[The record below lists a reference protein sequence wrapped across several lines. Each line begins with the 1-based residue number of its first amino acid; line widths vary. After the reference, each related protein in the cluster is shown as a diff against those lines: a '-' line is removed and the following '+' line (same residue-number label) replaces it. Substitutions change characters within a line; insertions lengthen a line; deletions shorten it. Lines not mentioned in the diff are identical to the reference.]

1 MAVKAASTPRDLGG
15 NGRKLWR
22 KLAQQVADD
31 GLILDE
37 RELFL
42 LHAACRETD
51 MLARIEAALEGAD
64 MTVRGAQGNWV
75 AHPLLG
81 EARRSRA
88 QVASLLK
95 QIGLTD
101 PHAGTATTG
110 QPMSVSEAGRKGGYA
125 RHGRGA

>member
-1 MAVKAASTPRDLGG
+1 MAVKAAPSPRDLGE

-22 KLAQQVADD
+22 KLAQQVAND
-31 GLILDE
+31 GLIMDE

-42 LHAACRETD
+42 LHTACREAD
-51 MLARIEAALEGAD
+51 QLAAVEAALVGEPL
-64 MTVRGAQGNWV
+64 TVRGSQGQLV

-88 QVASLLK
+88 QIASLLK
-95 QIGLTD
+95 AIALED
-101 PHAGTATTG
+101 PAAGNSQVGA
-110 QPMSVSEAGRKGGYA
+110 PMSVSEAGRKGGYA